1 MIWWRAVTDLP
12 VKVIA
17 ELVSDQDDPLV
28 AAARQLAN
36 RSIEIALWHLEHGS
50 PQLQL
55 QVIKSI
61 MPAIGRG
68 LGQRSEAEELAGMR
82 NTLEELMGVV
92 MGQKS
97 A

>member
-1 MIWWRAVTDLP
+1 MDDLP
-12 VKVIA
+12 ERVIA
-17 ELVSDQDDPLV
+17 ELVRDQDDPLV

-36 RSIEIALWHLEHGS
+36 RSIEIAMWHLDHGS
-50 PQLQL
+50 PQMQL
-55 QVIKSI
+55 SVIKTI

-82 NTLEELMGVV
+82 SQLEELMGVV
-92 MGQKS
+92 MGQRS

>member
-1 MIWWRAVTDLP
+1 MADLP
-12 VKVIA
+12 EKVIA
-17 ELVSDQDDPLV
+17 ELVRNEDDPLV

-36 RSIEIALWHLEHGS
+36 RSIERGLWMLEHGS
-50 PQLQL
+50 VQLQL

-68 LGQRSEAEELAGMR
+68 LGQRSEAEELATMR
-82 NTLEELMGVV
+82 GQLEELMGAV
-92 MGQKS
+92 MGPKPE